1 MREVAGRWRVV
12 ALIVVVLLAVGTAV
26 VTVTR
31 GTERARAIN
40 AEAAARAAA
49 QPQERLDPATVRAQ
63 PHVAVLG
70 TALGPDFGK
79 VALVPLSAPAG
90 PRAVLDLPCD
100 RVYATAKRYLCL
112 RAERGAITTYEAE
125 LFDDTMT
132 RTARLPVPGSPSRA
146 RLSRDGQLAA
156 MTVFIAGHSYL
167 DSGFSTRTTVH
178 DGTDGRQLAD
188 LEDFAIDLG
197 GKPYRAADVNFW
209 GVTFARDADRF
220 FATMSTA
227 GKTHLVEGRLS
238 ERRLRALRENS
249 ECPSL
254 SPDGSRVAYKTRVG
268 GAAAQRWRLAV
279 LDLDSGKQVLLSED
293 RSVDDQAE
301 WLDDQTLLYTVPRDG
316 GVGTVSSDVWRVPAD
331 GSGEPGVFI
340 PDAGSPAVVR

>member
-1 MREVAGRWRVV
+1 MRELPSRWRIL
-12 ALIVVVLLAVGTAV
+12 ALAVVVLLAVGTVV
-26 VTVTR
+26 VTVSR
-31 GTERARAIN
+31 SAERARDLTAQ
-40 AEAAARAAA
+40 AAARAEER
-49 QPQERLDPATVRAQ
+49 PQERLDPATVRTQ

-70 TALGPDFGK
+70 TVLGPDFGK
-79 VALVPLSAPAG
+79 VALVPLSAPTG
-90 PRAVLDLPCD
+90 PRAVLDPSCD
-100 RVYATAKRYLCL
+100 RVYATAQRYLCL
-112 RAERGAITTYEAE
+112 RADRGAITTYEAE

-132 RTARLPVPGSPSRA
+132 RTARVAVPGSPSRA
-146 RLSRDGQLAA
+146 RLSHDGKLAA
-156 MTVFIAGHSYL
+156 MTVFVAGHSYL

-197 GKPYRAADVNFW
+197 GKRYRAADVNFW
-209 GVTFARDADRF
+209 GVTFARDADTF

-254 SPDGSRVAYKTRVG
+254 SPDGSQVAYKTRVG
-268 GAAAQRWRLAV
+268 GASAQSWRLAV
-279 LDLDSGKQVLLSED
+279 LDLDSGQQVLLSED

-301 WLDDQTLLYTVPRDG
+301 WLDDQTLLYTVPRDE
-316 GVGTVSSDVWRVPAD
+316 GVGTVASDVWRVQAD
-331 GSGEPGVFI
+331 GSGRPAVFV